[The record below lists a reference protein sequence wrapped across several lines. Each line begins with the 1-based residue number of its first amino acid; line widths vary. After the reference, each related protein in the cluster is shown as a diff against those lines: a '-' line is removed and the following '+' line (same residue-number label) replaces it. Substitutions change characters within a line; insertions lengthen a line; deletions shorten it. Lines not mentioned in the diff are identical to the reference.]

1 MKILIAPKH
10 TYRQFIIKI
19 IIFLT
24 YQTMKVISSSERLF
38 VKNGWDEQDQ
48 CNWFQQNS
56 SLKGSAKGDYLEE
69 LTQKYLEYCEAN
81 ITLSKAK
88 KCLPA
93 NSINNDQD
101 QYALQIFG
109 DNGLDLFE

>member
-1 MKILIAPKH
+1 MKILIVPEY
-10 TYRQFIIKI
+10 TYKQFIIKI

-24 YQTMKVISSSERLF
+24 YQTMKAISSSKRLF

-56 SLKGSAKGDYLEE
+56 LLKGSAKGDHLEE
-69 LTQKYLEYCEAN
+69 LTREYLEYCGAN
-81 ITLSKAK
+81 ITLSKARK
-88 KCLPA
+88 WLPA

-101 QYALQIFG
+101 
-109 DNGLDLFE
+109 